1 MSSWE
6 RDGARRRWLA
16 VDIVRASDAGDQRHA
31 NNDGRAH
38 RGRRRLVP
46 ISMAEL
52 FHPLADYAAKPTPND
67 GLWTPELD
75 AALALAVRKHA
86 FDFGARHPTCAILR

>member
-1 MSSWE
+1 MSE
-6 RDGARRRWLA
+6 EKLMVNAPTDAKTA
-16 VDIVRASDAGDQRHA
+16 ADAAS
-31 NNDGRAH
+31 
-38 RGRRRLVP
+38 L
-46 ISMAEL
+46 L

-86 FDFGARHPTCAILR
+86 FDFARAAEDLRNSAVTAKACMQR

>member
-1 MSSWE
+1 MPAINAAATTSA
-6 RDGARRRWLA
+6 ARTA
-16 VDIVRASDAGDQRHA
+16 ADAAS
-31 NNDGRAH
+31 
-38 RGRRRLVP
+38 L
-46 ISMAEL
+46 L

-86 FDFGARHPTCAILR
+86 FDFARAAEDLRNSAVTATACRQRWAALDLAACLEHDIAG